1 MIACA
6 ARMVG
11 SKVIFFSFL
20 LYSHSQYI
28 NIFPSKEKRACL
40 KLWDTH
46 KQYHPPNFQT
56 KHHFQ
61 VYTCTLKKRILTIPL
76 KQTLLFKDFTLP
88 GRRGVYSPLL
98 AKYLL
103 TRPPHLE
110 KSHQQTHSQCASG
123 YQSPSKTPS
132 PLSCQAPLK
141 SANCPNLFLAN
152 PPLYQFFMNSAHL
165 KVKFFSEHPEI

>member
-103 TRPPHLE
+103 TPPPPSRLP
-110 KSHQQTHSQCASG
+110 QQTFI
-123 YQSPSKTPS
+123 PTTI
-132 PLSCQAPLK
+132 APTALEFQQFFA
-141 SANCPNLFLAN
+141 SANKMP
-152 PPLYQFFMNSAHL
+152 S
-165 KVKFFSEHPEI
+165 

>member
-103 TRPPHLE
+103 TSPSPPPTWKNPTSRL
-110 KSHQQTHSQCASG
+110 THSVHLGTNPPQKHH
-123 YQSPSKTPS
+123 P
-132 PLSCQAPLK
+132 
-141 SANCPNLFLAN
+141 LFLAK
-152 PPLYQFFMNSAHL
+152 PPLNLQTVQTSFQPIPLYIS
-165 KVKFFSEHPEI
+165 FS

>member
-1 MIACA
+1 MFKT
-6 ARMVG
+6 VG
-11 SKVIFFSFL
+11 
-20 LYSHSQYI
+20 YSQIVS
-28 NIFPSKEKRACL
+28 S
-40 KLWDTH
+40 
-46 KQYHPPNFQT
+46 PNFQT
-56 KHHFQ
+56 THHFQ

-76 KQTLLFKDFTLP
+76 KQTLLFQDFTLP
-88 GRRGVYSPLL
+88 GGPGVYFPLL

-103 TRPPHLE
+103 TPHLE

-123 YQSPSKTPS
+123 YQFPSKTPS